1 MPKSLKVKNG
11 ASRIALVEFLVDKR
25 VRFLEY
31 LGSLH
36 QDEAL
41 WMGTVRLTRADVLHC
56 FRGRSNRH
64 REGYTTTTCQLPSAH
79 RTAMSSPSSSSS
91 LSLTDEEYVGNLVV
105 SAGTIPG
112 VPHTVD
118 AAWLST
124 RMPCYVCLAMS
135 LADILHIPFSV
146 CEFVD
151 CVYAMLLEMAVRFG
165 SGATARAFARRN
177 LRSYRQQQQ
186 LRQQTASTTDG
197 ASALDAGNNY
207 GTSNSST
214 GGGGG
219 VDLLGAMG
227 GVGGGW
233 FLFGASDADAPV
245 KYLYLNLEHHAY
257 MTPEEV
263 RYEEVIGPLLSLLT
277 LTYRRLRD
285 HGVANNEES
294 VKRIL
299 SIDRR
304 LQDIFFS
311 PISKELGKIARGK
324 LLLQASLLSSGGLF
338 ANLGST
344 ACDNTLGLL
353 RDPLRP
359 AAGAV
364 TPATASPQI
373 GTATGTTGAG
383 MPDIFMGVFGE
394 ELEEDEEDEDE
405 V

>member
-1 MPKSLKVKNG
+1 MPKSLKVNNV

-31 LGSLH
+31 LSSLH
-36 QDEAL
+36 RGEAL

-56 FRGRSNRH
+56 FRDHSNRH
-64 REGYTTTTCQLPSAH
+64 KEGYTTTTYQLPSAQG
-79 RTAMSSPSSSSS
+79 TAMSPPSSSSS
-91 LSLTDEEYVGNLVV
+91 LLFTNDKCVGDLVV
-105 SAGTIPG
+105 SVGPIPG

-135 LADILHIPFSV
+135 LADILHIPLSV

-177 LRSYRQQQQ
+177 LRSYRQRQQ
-186 LRQQTASTTDG
+186 LRQHTALTTDS
-197 ASALDAGNNY
+197 ASALGAGINHS
-207 GTSNSST
+207 TSNSST
-214 GGGGG
+214 SSGGGG
-219 VDLLGAMG
+219 LLGAMG
-227 GVGGGW
+227 SAGGGW

-257 MTPEEV
+257 TTPEEV
-263 RYEEVIGPLLSLLT
+263 RYEEVIDPLLSLLT

-294 VKRIL
+294 VKRVL

-324 LLLQASLLSSGGLF
+324 LLLQTSLLSPSGLF

-344 ACDNTLGLL
+344 TCNNTLGLL
-353 RDPLRP
+353 RDLLGP

-364 TPATASPQI
+364 TAPTASLQG
-373 GTATGTTGAG
+373 GTATGTTGTG
-383 MPDIFMGVFGE
+383 LPDIFMGDCEE
-394 ELEEDEEDEDE
+394 ELEEDEEDEDD